1 MKNFIP
7 PFLRFK
13 KFKGPQVFS
22 LTCKACH
29 FERTVELVDSQKK
42 PLAAESDHWY
52 EQVTSLP
59 THCPHCGKKL
69 KSQRVPIYLRS

>member
-7 PFLRFK
+7 PLFGLK

-29 FERTVELVDSQKK
+29 FERTVELVGSPKTTPADK
-42 PLAAESDHWY
+42 DWY

-59 THCPHCGKKL
+59 THCPNCGKKL
-69 KSQRVPIYLRS
+69 KRQRVPIYLCF